1 MNIWHHIWIVFIY
14 GRHKDYESHVWIILN
29 DISKNVI
36 FSESILILIS
46 YFCSTV
52 QKVVVC
58 GSCGMGKCM
67 NKSPGGCLVKHGQN
81 YVTGI
86 KLAGAICDHC
96 EAFICHG
103 RQVKTCRNLFQ
114 LTYEEFNS
122 FDFPSLFFF
131 AHYLFHTFYNISTTF
146 FCD

>member
-1 MNIWHHIWIVFIY
+1 MIQA
-14 GRHKDYESHVWIILN
+14 
-29 DISKNVI
+29 KNVI

-103 RQVKTCRNLFQ
+103 RQVKVL
-114 LTYEEFNS
+114 
-122 FDFPSLFFF
+122 P
-131 AHYLFHTFYNISTTF
+131 
-146 FCD
+146 